1 MYSGALARSKTPYV
15 VSTVW
20 PHLWSAPPAVV
31 SSTREFDHVL
41 TEHPTTSFSILAVPS
56 LSKVCD
62 ATKDRTRLRH
72 NDTSKGL
79 SARVVDDFFFY
90 GGFSSI
96 QRFHILII
104 FESIPVTI

>member
-62 ATKDRTRLRH
+62 ATSVNRKRIARGLGTTTLL
-72 NDTSKGL
+72 KG
-79 SARVVDDFFFY
+79 
-90 GGFSSI
+90 
-96 QRFHILII
+96 
-104 FESIPVTI
+104 